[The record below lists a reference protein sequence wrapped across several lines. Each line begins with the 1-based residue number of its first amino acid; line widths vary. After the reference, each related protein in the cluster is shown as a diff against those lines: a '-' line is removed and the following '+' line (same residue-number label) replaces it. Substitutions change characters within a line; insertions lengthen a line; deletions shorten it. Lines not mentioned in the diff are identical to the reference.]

1 VPYSE
6 PVTNPTGG
14 AGLGRVGTQ
23 PALDTHLMERVVEP
37 KNMQRAWQ
45 RVKANKG
52 APGIDRMTI
61 DEGEAWLDANGS
73 TLRKALLTGT
83 YQPLALRRKA
93 IPKKPTGERLLG
105 IPAIIDRMIQQ
116 AIAQVLTPIFDP
128 GFSAW
133 SFGFRPNCSAHGAL
147 RQVQAYVKQGYRI
160 AVDLDLEK
168 FFDRVCHDVVMAR
181 VARKVADKGVLALI
195 GRYLRAGVMVD
206 GIIQPTEQGTPQG
219 GPLSP
224 LLSNILLDDLDKE
237 LERRGLRFARYADD
251 VIILV
256 RTKRAAER
264 VKRSITRYL
273 TGVLHLSV
281 NENKSRVAPVQ
292 ECVFLSFTFYR
303 GTKLRASEK
312 ALEEFKYRLKR
323 LTSRRWGVSMKY
335 RLGKLAQYLR
345 GWMGYFGVSD
355 YYRPIPE
362 LDGWLRRRVRMCHWK
377 QWRKPRTRI
386 RNLLK
391 LGTSRDHAILTG
403 LSRKG
408 YWHLARTLATQT
420 GMTNKWLAEQGL
432 LSIRDLWMK
441 AHGYA

>member
-1 VPYSE
+1 VSHSE
-6 PVTNPTGG
+6 PVRNPTGG
-14 AGLGRVGTQ
+14 AGLRRVGTQ

-37 KNMQRAWQ
+37 ENMQRAWQ
-45 RVKANKG
+45 QVKANQG
-52 APGIDRMTI
+52 APGIDRMSLE
-61 DEGEAWLDANGS
+61 DGEVWLNANWP
-73 TLRKALLTGT
+73 TLREALLTGT
-83 YQPLALRRKA
+83 YQPLALGRKA

-105 IPAIIDRMIQQ
+105 IPAVLDRMIQQ

-128 GFSAW
+128 GFSES
-133 SFGFRPNCSAHGAL
+133 SFGFRPKRSAHGAL
-147 RQVQAYVKQGYRI
+147 RQVQAYVGQGYRI

-168 FFDRVCHDVVMAR
+168 FFDRVCHDILMDR
-181 VARKVADKGVLALI
+181 VARKVADKRVLALI

-206 GIIQPTEQGTPQG
+206 GVIQPTEQGTPQG

-224 LLSNILLDDLDKE
+224 LRSNILWDDLDKE

-251 VIILV
+251 AIILV
-256 RTKRAAER
+256 RTTRAAER
-264 VKRSITRYL
+264 VKGSITRYL
-273 TGVLHLSV
+273 TGVLRLSV
-281 NENKSRVAPVQ
+281 NEKKSRVAPIQ
-292 ECVFLSFTFYR
+292 ECVFLGFSFYR
-303 GTKLRASEK
+303 GTKLRASDK
-312 ALEEFKYRLKR
+312 ALADFNHRLKR
-323 LTSRRWGVSMKY
+323 RTSRSWGVSMEY
-335 RLGKLAQYLR
+335 RLRKLAQYLQ
-345 GWMGYFGVSD
+345 GWMGYYGISD

-362 LDGWLRRRVRMCHWK
+362 LDGWLRRRVRMCDWK

-386 RNLLK
+386 RNLLN

-420 GMTNKWLAEQGL
+420 GMTNQWLADQGL